1 MKEKEE
7 NKIQEII
14 EKENINLCDINFSL
28 GLKKYYI
35 NSFKNIR
42 TIYCDEEIQKKE
54 FNIYNSRYYESK

>member
-14 EKENINLCDINFSL
+14 EKENINHCDINFSL

-35 NSFKNIR
+35 NILKILEQFIMMKKFKKRI
-42 TIYCDEEIQKKE
+42 
-54 FNIYNSRYYESK
+54 